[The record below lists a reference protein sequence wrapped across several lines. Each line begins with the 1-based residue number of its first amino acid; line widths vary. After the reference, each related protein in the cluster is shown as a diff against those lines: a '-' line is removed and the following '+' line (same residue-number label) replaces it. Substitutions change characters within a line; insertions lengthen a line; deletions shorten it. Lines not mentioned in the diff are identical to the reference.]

1 MTRPNTGLVHSA
13 GTVGS
18 SSMQNVLD
26 TVKERTHRIEDHPL
40 HGWLSESDKHIED
53 ERKLWFCMY
62 FVNFIM
68 YFRELNLYHISYGAD
83 RSRDPLRGALSRH
96 ADEDM
101 THSRLFMKDFCTLG
115 MDKTLRWQPS
125 QVLYWM
131 ASSPINDPLRRRT
144 SELTKVVV
152 STEDPKILYPVV
164 ESFEACGH
172 ALFKHTAVLA
182 ERITH
187 KTGLPLIYW
196 GQHHLERETGH
207 AVETG
212 EDLLFRDL
220 QLTTEQRHEATHK
233 VIRVFELIEE
243 QNSDMLRLAQE
254 TISQGS
260 FAIRSRLHTRPQT
273 SVPVLR
279 CKHEPPNAKRYN
291 FNFLPD
297 RPHPSQKPIVDALRQ
312 QVSAI
317 DAYKRSEIFQDRGLD
332 DIIAKLRLYTL
343 FFSSDITGSRT
354 AYRYLMPIPSPKN
367 AIERAVNRLTQR
379 FGHRAQMMYVDWQS
393 LMLDRALSWPTSRML
408 EFVYLDAHTEAC
420 RDLRNTI
427 VRHVD
432 RKASALHTYWTIVA
446 IKTFTHSFSEPM
458 RQLAKQAE
466 HGFGLDLPYLM
477 QRRNPEPLLLEPDPE
492 ADAVQLETIPVSD
505 AMRNELVVA
514 VNDIGNSL
522 RAVVDAM
529 EDALEHRTYPEIY
542 QPLTYREA
550 A

>member
-1 MTRPNTGLVHSA
+1 MKK
-13 GTVGS
+13 
-18 SSMQNVLD
+18 VLD
-26 TVKERTHRIEDHPL
+26 TVSERTHRIEDHPL
-40 HGWLSESDKHIED
+40 HGWLSAPDEHIED
-53 ERKLWFCMY
+53 KRKLWFCMY

-83 RSRDPLRGALSRH
+83 RSRDPLREALSRH

-101 THSRLFMKDFCTLG
+101 THSRLFMKDFRALG
-115 MDKTLRWQPS
+115 MDKTLGWKSS

-220 QLTTEQRHEATHK
+220 QLTTEQRNEATHK

-260 FAIRSRLHTRPQT
+260 FAIRTRLHTRPQT
-273 SVPVLR
+273 PVPVLR
-279 CKHEPPNAKRYN
+279 SKHETPNSKRYD

-297 RPHPSQKPIVDALRQ
+297 RPHPSQKPIVDALCQ
-312 QVSAI
+312 QVLAI
-317 DAYKRSEIFQDRGLD
+317 DAYKHSEIFKDRGLD

-354 AYRYLMPIPSPKN
+354 AYRYLMPVPSPKN
-367 AIERAVNRLTQR
+367 ATERAANRLTQR

-432 RKASALHTYWTIVA
+432 RQASALHTYWTMVA
-446 IKTFTHSFSEPM
+446 IKTFTNSFSEPIS
-458 RQLAKQAE
+458 RLARRAE
-466 HGFGLDLPYLM
+466 HALGLDLPYLM
-477 QRRNPEPLLLEPDPE
+477 QRPNPEAPALEPDPE
-492 ADAVQLETIPVSD
+492 ADAVQLESIPVSEMTRD
-505 AMRNELVVA
+505 ELIAA
-514 VNDIGNSL
+514 VNDVGNALS
-522 RAVVDAM
+522 AVVDAM
-529 EDALEHRTYPEIY
+529 EDALKQHTYPEIY